1 MREECE
7 TVRQF
12 TTRAIGLAGLMCLT
26 LLVLAAPTLAFA
38 AEDEAAKKEAPWLAE
53 ALAAESTMQSGL
65 FRVEA
70 TELIE
75 SKGHEIGQ
83 ATLTFGYL
91 DVDGRPKE
99 AKARLFVRRDM
110 LESGEK
116 MPLAFS
122 AHYEFQPSAGASR
135 CRKGW
140 AALTPHLNPELPLG
154 NSFNLDLALL
164 EWARRLPFI
173 DRTHLLIEGG
183 SAGGYMA
190 LAMAAEMFPVAAT
203 VADAPVLNWSYNL
216 AYFDRNLA
224 LARGDIKA
232 NDPMS
237 LLKAPVPFLAV
248 VVQLA
253 APLEELFGKEL
264 WAIAY
269 RDLSPI
275 HYFERITCPVSLALS
290 TADVLVPMPQ
300 LSTSHFTPPDAGTF
314 PDGFEM
320 RLEVLASAPG
330 TTRPF
335 LKILPEELYALYVH
349 KVPEDTPEIDPAATV
364 AGKQKKAEYP
374 PVDRPY
380 DVTKQWSITI
390 FDEGKPTP
398 KSSHLRYSFDQ
409 NADSFKAHY
418 QKSVLSPGQL
428 TLTKLERLME
438 RFIGNLSDAPPL
450 RPDSDSPKPVHRL
463 NYPTLERLD
472 VVTGVLDYA
481 DLGEEFANRLR
492 ELYGTVKD
500 NLKVWGAELD
510 MSRLRNLH
518 GQLREQA
525 GSVPGS

>member
-1 MREECE
+1 
-7 TVRQF
+7 
-12 TTRAIGLAGLMCLT
+12 MCLT

-38 AEDEAAKKEAPWLAE
+38 AEGEAAKEEASWLAE
-53 ALAAESTMQSGL
+53 ALAAEPTVKSGL
-65 FRVEA
+65 FRLEA

-91 DVDGRPKE
+91 DVDGEPKE

-110 LESGEK
+110 LESGDK
-116 MPLAFS
+116 IPLAFS

-135 CRKGW
+135 CRDGW

-173 DRTHLLIEGG
+173 DRTHLMIEGG

-190 LAMAAEMFPVAAT
+190 LAMAAEIFPVIAT

-216 AYFDRNLA
+216 AYFDKNLA
-224 LARGDIKA
+224 RARGDIEA
-232 NDPMS
+232 GDPLS
-237 LLKAPVPFLAV
+237 LLKAPVPFLAAV
-248 VVQLA
+248 GQLA
-253 APLEELFGKEL
+253 APLEELFGKDL
-264 WAIAY
+264 SAPAY

-275 HYFERITCPVSLALS
+275 HYFERITCPVSLTLS

-300 LSTSHFTPPDAGTF
+300 LSTAHFTPPDAGTF

-320 RLEVLASAPG
+320 RLNVLARARG
-330 TTRPF
+330 TRRPF
-335 LKILPEELYALYVH
+335 LEILPDGIRAVYVH
-349 KVPEDTPEIDPAATV
+349 KVPDDFPEIDPAA
-364 AGKQKKAEYP
+364 ALGGKQEKASGP

-380 DVTKQWSITI
+380 DVSKRWSITI

-418 QKSVLSPGQL
+418 QEAEL
-428 TLTKLERLME
+428 TPDYLTPTKLERLME
-438 RFIGNLSDAPPL
+438 RFIGTLSDAPPL
-450 RPDSDSPKPVHRL
+450 RPESDSPKPLHRL
-463 NYPTLERLD
+463 NYPALERLD
-472 VVTGVLDYA
+472 VVTGLLDYA
-481 DLGEEFANRLR
+481 DLGDEFMARLQEVYANLPH
-492 ELYGTVKD
+492 
-500 NLKVWGAELD
+500 NLKVWGEELD
-510 MSRLRNLH
+510 MSHLRNLH
-518 GQLREQA
+518 QQLREQA
-525 GSVPGS
+525 GGVTGAT

>member
-1 MREECE
+1 MRM
-7 TVRQF
+7 
-12 TTRAIGLAGLMCLT
+12 IGQAGVLCLT
-26 LLVLAAPTLAFA
+26 LLLVGALPFAYA
-38 AEDEAAKKEAPWLAE
+38 AEDETEKKEAPWLAE
-53 ALAAESTMQSGL
+53 ALAAEPTVKSGL
-65 FRVEA
+65 FRVES

-75 SKGHEIGQ
+75 SEGYEIGQ

-91 DVDGRPKE
+91 DIDGQPKD

-110 LESGEK
+110 LESGDK

-140 AALTPHLNPELPLG
+140 AALTPHANPELPLG

-164 EWARRLPFI
+164 EWARRLAFI

-190 LAMAAEMFPVAAT
+190 LAMAAEIFPVIAT

-216 AYFDRNLA
+216 AYFDKNLER
-224 LARGDIKA
+224 ARGDIEPG
-232 NDPMS
+232 DPLS
-237 LLKAPVPFLAV
+237 LLKAPVPFLAAV
-248 VVQLA
+248 GQLA
-253 APLEELFGKEL
+253 APLEELFGKDL
-264 WAIAY
+264 SAPAY

-275 HYFERITCPVSLALS
+275 HYFGRITCPVSLALS

-300 LSTSHFTPPDAGTF
+300 LSTAHFTPPDPGTF

-320 RLEVLASAPG
+320 RLNVLARAPG
-330 TTRPF
+330 TKRPF
-335 LKILPEELYALYVH
+335 LEILPDEICAVYVH
-349 KVPEDTPEIDPAATV
+349 KVPEHFPEIDPAAAV
-364 AGKQKKAEYP
+364 GGKQEKAPGP

-380 DVTKQWSITI
+380 DVSKQWSITI

-418 QKSVLSPGQL
+418 QKAALSPELL
-428 TLTKLERLME
+428 TLKKMQRLME
-438 RFIGNLSDAPPL
+438 RFIGTLSDAPPL
-450 RPDSDSPKPVHRL
+450 RPESESPKPVHRL
-463 NYPTLERLD
+463 NYPALERLD
-472 VVTGVLDYA
+472 VVTGLLDYA
-481 DLGEEFANRLR
+481 DLGDEFMARLR
-492 ELYGTVKD
+492 EVYAGLPH

-510 MSRLRNLH
+510 MSHLRNLH
-518 GQLREQA
+518 QQLGEQA
-525 GSVPGS
+525 EGVTGGT